1 MFFVKFFKYV
11 HVDGKP
17 RLVLFGRFQPE
28 LVKQYHRELF
38 RRIYIESFTGVR
50 VNLCGERFDFVLV
63 FFPKFFQNPD
73 VDFHTRTFHIEQNP
87 FKRQFD
93 IVIQRR
99 KILAFKF
106 LFEVVA
112 DCEKRRNRVS
122 RNVCGGGKSND
133 ILETSSAE
141 NKICKKSHVLWRY
154 RRFDAG
160 VLEKMQKFFQVGNDA
175 LACQMR
181 CDFFQYV
188 VHRHTA
194 EKVVILF
201 NHIKSVGRKRNVDVR
216 PCVKR
221 KRLSFVVVK
230 QLLQIVD
237 IVNFNCCIFDFDL

>member
-1 MFFVKFFKYV
+1 M
-11 HVDGKP
+11 
-17 RLVLFGRFQPE
+17 
-28 LVKQYHRELF
+28 F

-63 FFPKFFQNPD
+63 FFPKFFQNSD
-73 VDFHTRTFHIEQNP
+73 VDFHARAFHIEQNP

-99 KILAFKF
+99 KIFAFKF
-106 LFEVVA
+106 LFKVVA
-112 DCEKRRNRVS
+112 DCEKRRNRVA

-141 NKICKKSHVLWRY
+141 NEICKKPDILWRY

-160 VLEKMQKFFQVGNDA
+160 VLEKMQKFFQVGYDA
-175 LACQMR
+175 LVRQMR
-181 CDFFQYV
+181 RDFFQYV

-201 NHIKSVGRKRNVDVR
+201 NHIKSVGRKRNVDIR
-216 PCVKR
+216 PGVKCE
-221 KRLSFVVVK
+221 RLSFVVVK

-237 IVNFNCCIFDFDL
+237 VVNFNGCIFDFDL